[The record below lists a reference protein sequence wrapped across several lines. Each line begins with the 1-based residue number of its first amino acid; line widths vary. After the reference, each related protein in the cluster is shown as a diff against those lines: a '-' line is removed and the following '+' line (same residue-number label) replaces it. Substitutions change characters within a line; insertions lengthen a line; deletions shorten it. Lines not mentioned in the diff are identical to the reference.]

1 MAEEVIL
8 TTPTQLKALLIE
20 AVSVALKYYQ
30 PPVIPPVSPDED
42 KFIGVED
49 AALFLNIKRQT
60 VYQNIDKI
68 PHEKR
73 HGRLYFTRRQL
84 RNYLNQDVS

>member
-1 MAEEVIL
+1 MSNPFEVLDRRLSAIEEVL
-8 TTPTQLKALLIE
+8 QDLRRVQAFAPAF
-20 AVSVALKYYQ
+20 VS
-30 PPVIPPVSPDED
+30 SDED

-84 RNYLNQDVS
+84 RNYLNQNAL

>member
-1 MAEEVIL
+1 MENPFETIARRLSTIEELLLDLKHKPSLASI
-8 TTPTQLKALLIE
+8 TT
-20 AVSVALKYYQ
+20 
-30 PPVIPPVSPDED
+30 SPDED
-42 KFIGVED
+42 KFIGVQE
-49 AALFLNIKRQT
+49 AASFLNIKRQT

-84 RNYLNQDVS
+84 RNYLNQVVA